1 MEVAPKVF
9 VSYSWDSNEHN
20 EWVSK
25 FVSKLRSNGV
35 DAKYDRLLTQRGT
48 TNLDKMMV
56 EEIKNSDYVLVILT
70 EK

>member
-48 TNLDKMMV
+48 TN
-56 EEIKNSDYVLVILT
+56 
-70 EK
+70 